1 MLNGRCPVSPGFDVH
16 FDAYAKQHLLI
27 VDHTNRG
34 FGGHETIPDDMKHDG
49 TALWAQYFKSAA
61 SANSA
66 TPASNR
72 GYFTAF
78 GK

>member
-1 MLNGRCPVSPGFDVH
+1 MKDELSFPLGFDVH

-27 VDHTNRG
+27 VGHTVRV
-34 FGGHETIPDDMKHDG
+34 FRRSRTVPDDMKHDG

-66 TPASNR
+66 TSAEAKL
-72 GYFTAF
+72 FDTLT
-78 GK
+78 